1 MVLGRI
7 WEGRGL
13 RLAGFGVTCGSTV
26 DVPQGGECK
35 VTFKIKNT
43 GYLTASGDWQVL
55 IYDKNGAVVGED
67 TGTYSVSKG
76 EEVTITTDRIKIS
89 DGAAIGLGRV
99 TVIIYKGAGAQGN
112 VLDSETCNIVNI
124 VSGVAA
130 EITSIS
136 VTKV

>member
-1 MVLGRI
+1 MVLESIFGF
-7 WEGRGL
+7 GAGF
-13 RLAGFGVTCGSTV
+13 AGFGVTCGSTV
-26 DVPQGGECK
+26 DVPQGGECE

-43 GYLTASGDWQVL
+43 GYLTVSGDWQVL

-76 EEVTITTDRIKIS
+76 REVTITTDRIKIS

>member
-1 MVLGRI
+1 MVLESIFGF
-7 WEGRGL
+7 GGF
-13 RLAGFGVTCGSTV
+13 AGFGVTCGSTV
-26 DVPQGGECK
+26 DVPQGGKCK

-43 GYLTASGDWQVL
+43 GTLTASGDWQVL
-55 IYDKNGAVVGED
+55 IYDKNGAAVGED

-76 EEVTITTDRIKIS
+76 SEVTITTDTITIS
-89 DGAAIGLGRV
+89 DSAAIGLGSV
-99 TVIIYKGAGAQGN
+99 TVIIYKGAGAEGN